1 MFAATSELL
10 PRLSGEVCM
19 CSNRTCKPASYGSGI
34 LHCGQASLIAYHPT
48 GQLAPSKGQ
57 VVLTHEWST
66 VFEVLLVVGN
76 TIAGQ
81 MVAGEIES
89 ISSPE
94 ITLNFQLITPVIWDV
109 AYLISMFGKRDDYA
123 RWLIRKLECCLSAR
137 NEWL

>member
-48 GQLAPSKGQ
+48 GQLAPSNGR
-57 VVLTHEWST
+57 VLLTHEWST

-81 MVAGEIES
+81 MVTGEIES
-89 ISSPE
+89 MSSPE
-94 ITLNFQLITPVIWDV
+94 IVLNIQSTAVSPIDGSPHFDV
-109 AYLISMFGKRDDYA
+109 
-123 RWLIRKLECCLSAR
+123 
-137 NEWL
+137 